1 MTKRMSS
8 FGIVLTLAALAALSF
23 SAPAFAAGGN
33 GSGNNTGGIGN
44 GGFSAGGFS
53 GGHTSGGF
61 GSGAIGNSGFNAG
74 RMSGGF
80 SSSPF
85 AHSTTSG
92 SSHSSS
98 IFPSFTPNSSAHFSP
113 SFSSG
118 SHSSFMPNSF
128 SHTSINSST
137 WQHSLSHWNNGQWWH
152 DHWHWWG
159 NGGFSPAF
167 VFIPFFYGY
176 GYYPQFFY
184 GYDPY
189 SFYALYPNVDPGL
202 PPVNVVAANPF
213 VVGADVNA
221 ANPNGANPFG
231 AAPAANQA
239 APNPPVPNPPLPD
252 AGNNPVNNAAD
263 GAEGDPAAGAQF
275 FAQAEAAFQDG
286 RYHDATRLATHAAV
300 ESPRNPKAH
309 ELMSLSM
316 FAAGDWR
323 GAAIEAHAAIALGPI
338 ADWATL
344 FGYYGDQTKYT
355 NQLRALEKYSHE
367 NPKAADA
374 RFLRAYHYLM
384 SGHTDAAKEQ
394 LAEAV
399 KLTPNDKLAAELLK
413 KYSGNAAPGAN
424 AGAAVP
430 PQPIP
435 PPAAPVAPQNPAA
448 GQQPANPLPP
458 GTDS

>member
-1 MTKRMSS
+1 MSIRMSS
-8 FGIVLTLAALAALSF
+8 FGIVCTLAAIAAFSF
-23 SAPAFAAGGN
+23 SAPVFAAGGN
-33 GSGNNTGGIGN
+33 GNGNNSAGN
-44 GGFSAGGFS
+44 GGSGFS
-53 GGHTSGGF
+53 GGAFSGGHASGGF
-61 GSGAIGNSGFNAG
+61 GSGAIGSSGFNAG

-80 SSSPF
+80 PPSPF

-92 SSHSSS
+92 SHSGLTV
-98 IFPSFTPNSSAHFSP
+98 PSFAPNGTSHVSP

-118 SHSSFMPNSF
+118 SHTSLMPNSF
-128 SHTSINSST
+128 SRFGHIDSATL
-137 WQHSLSHWNNGQWWH
+137 QHSLNHWNNGQWSH

-159 NGGFSPAF
+159 NGGFSPTF

-189 SFYALYPNVDPGL
+189 SFYALYANADPGL
-202 PPVNVVAANPF
+202 PPVNVVAANPI
-213 VVGADVNA
+213 VAGADANA
-221 ANPNGANPFG
+221 AIPNGA
-231 AAPAANQA
+231 APVA
-239 APNPPVPNPPLPD
+239 NPPLQNPPLPVPPAPFAAIN
-252 AGNNPVNNAAD
+252 AGNVVAD
-263 GAEGDPAAGAQF
+263 ADEGDQAAGAQF
-275 FAQAEAAFQDG
+275 FAQAESAFQDG
-286 RYHDATRLATHAAV
+286 RYHDAQRLAAHAGV

-344 FGYYGDQTKYT
+344 FAYYGDQTKYT

-384 SGHTDAAKEQ
+384 TGHTDAAKEQ

-399 KLTPNDKLAAELLK
+399 KLTPNDKLATELLT
-413 KYSGNAAPGAN
+413 KYSGNAAPGAD
-424 AGAAVP
+424 AGAAAP
-430 PQPIP
+430 PQPVP
-435 PPAAPVAPQNPAA
+435 PPAAPIAPQNPAA

-458 GTDS
+458 GFDS